1 MATVY
6 IAPTA
11 QGTGDGSS
19 AANAYA
25 YSSLSSAE
33 SDAGTGGT
41 IIFLDG
47 TYSAGAT
54 QTWDAPQ
61 VTYESQNLHGAI
73 IDGGGSNR
81 QLVYQDNTVKKFFF
95 KEFRFNWSATST
107 GTATFEDIK
116 VKCAV
121 AFQVL
126 NNPGYFGGNAA
137 GKNQNWT
144 RCEFDLD
151 VSTSSG
157 TDNRFFK
164 TSSSAMVY
172 NHCTFYLR
180 TSGASADAFVTT
192 GTNLT
197 FKNTILEAT
206 DATTFGT
213 SWNFASNGT
222 NCCIHNVDN
231 NSSGGTNNIFAD
243 PQFVD
248 SANGDFR
255 LRPSSPCINA
265 GTAS

>member
-11 QGTGDGSS
+11 QGSADGTS

-25 YSSLSSAE
+25 YSSLSTAE
-33 SDAGTGGT
+33 TDAGTGGT

-47 TYSAGAT
+47 TYSVTTT

-73 IDGGGSNR
+73 IDGGIANR
-81 QLVYQDNTVKKFFF
+81 VLTYQDNTIKKFQF
-95 KEFRFNWSATST
+95 KEFRFNWSASST

-121 AFQVL
+121 AVAVG

-137 GKNQNWT
+137 GKDQNWT

-151 VSTSSG
+151 LSASTG
-157 TDNRFFK
+157 TDNRMFK
-164 TSSSAMVY
+164 TNTSAMVY
-172 NHCTFYLR
+172 TSCTFYLR
-180 TSGASADAFVTT
+180 TSGAAADAFKTE
-192 GTNLT
+192 GQNLT

-213 SWNFASNGT
+213 SWNFATNGT
-222 NCCIHNVDN
+222 NCCIHNVDHN
-231 NSSGGTNNIFAD
+231 TSGGTNNVFAD

-248 SANGDFR
+248 STTGDYR

>member
-11 QGTGDGSS
+11 QGSADGTS

-25 YSSLSSAE
+25 YSSLSTAE
-33 SDAGTGGT
+33 TDAGTGGT

-47 TYSAGAT
+47 TYSVGVN

-73 IDGGGSNR
+73 IDGGAANR
-81 QLVYQDNTVKKFFF
+81 QLIYQDNTIKKFHF
-95 KEFRFNWSATST
+95 KEFRFNWSTSST

-121 AFQVL
+121 AFAVG
-126 NNPGYFGGNAA
+126 NNPGYFGGNAI

-151 VSTSSG
+151 VSASTG

-164 TSSSAMVY
+164 TSTSVMVY
-172 NHCTFYLR
+172 TSCTFYLR
-180 TSGASADAFVTT
+180 TSGASADALVTT

-213 SWNFASNGT
+213 SWIFATNST

-231 NSSGGTNNIFAD
+231 NTSGGTNNIFAD

-248 SANGDFR
+248 VSASDFR

-265 GTAS
+265 ATSS